1 MPAAKNCHN
10 LSYEIMPFD
19 KGEPPM
25 RIKQAIFAGSIA
37 ALASMT
43 APVLAKHSDAPK
55 ADEPSAASPCSARQQ
70 AADGTWTQVGCQELG
85 SPEQAPRKSAT
96 RSPDEKA
103 R

>member
-10 LSYEIMPFD
+10 PFYEIMRFR
-19 KGEPPM
+19 ERRASM
-25 RIKQAIFAGSIA
+25 RIKHAIFAGSIA
-37 ALASMT
+37 ALTSMT
-43 APVLAKHSDAPK
+43 APVLARHADATKPT
-55 ADEPSAASPCSARQQ
+55 EPSASSPCSARQQ

>member
-1 MPAAKNCHN
+1 
-10 LSYEIMPFD
+10 
-19 KGEPPM
+19 M
-25 RIKQAIFAGSIA
+25 RIKHAIFAGLIA

-43 APVLAKHSDAPK
+43 APVLARHSDAPK

-70 AADGTWTQVGCQELG
+70 AADGSWTQVGCRELG

-96 RSPDEKA
+96 QSPDEKA